1 MWLSRDAQHESVLE
15 KRVHRQFLPRLRQR
29 GGEYLMAGNQSDAR
43 RRAEQAYQNAK
54 KSGADKRAQD
64 QLFAEYEAK
73 QAAENAACGTSYR
86 ARR

>member
-1 MWLSRDAQHESVLE
+1 MNTSWLEISQMPV
-15 KRVHRQFLPRLRQR
+15 
-29 GGEYLMAGNQSDAR
+29 
-43 RRAEQAYQNAK
+43 AEQAYQNAK
-54 KSGADKRAQD
+54 ASGADERTKA